1 MTLSE
6 AQLTIR
12 SALLSYYDTREAAQ
26 ICDWVLEHVSS
37 KKRIDR
43 LIEKEALLTADQ
55 ESRLAQILAELQSHR
70 PIQYVLGEAWF
81 AGMQFFVNEAVL
93 IPRPETEELV
103 EWIVN
108 DTLNAER
115 LTRNAAQGTESR
127 EYRISNPASGGKHR
141 TKNKEQRIKNLLD
154 IGTGSGCIPISLA
167 KKLSGWSVTSI
178 DVSEAAL
185 EVARKNA
192 ADLDAGVLFLQTD
205 FLDEL
210 EWPHLPVVDL
220 IVSNPP
226 YIKVAEQENM
236 ARHVLD
242 FEPSLA
248 LFVPDDDALLFY
260 RKIALF
266 GKSHLH
272 EGGAVFVEINEALG
286 KETVALFEQQGYSV
300 TLRKDLQGKD
310 RMIKATLPH

>member
-6 AQLTIR
+6 AQVTTR
-12 SALLSYYDTREAAQ
+12 TALLSYYDTREAAQ
-26 ICDWVLEHVSS
+26 ICDWVLEHVSG

-55 ESRLAQILAELQSHR
+55 ELRLAQVLAELRSHR

-81 AGMQFFVNEAVL
+81 AGMPFFVNEAVL

-103 EWIVN
+103 EWIVE
-108 DTLNAER
+108 DALNAER
-115 LTRNAAQGTESR
+115 LTLNA
-127 EYRISNPASGGKHR
+127 
-141 TKNKEQRIKNLLD
+141 EQRTKNLLD
-154 IGTGSGCIPISLA
+154 IGTGSGCIPITLA
-167 KKLSGWSVTSI
+167 KKLPHWSVSSI

-185 EVARKNA
+185 TVARKNA
-192 ADLDAGVLFLQTD
+192 ADLEADVQFQQTD

-210 EWPHLPVVDL
+210 QWLHLPVVDI

-226 YIKVAEQENM
+226 YIKVAEQGTM

-260 RKIALF
+260 RKIAAF
-266 GKSHLH
+266 GKTHLRA
-272 EGGAVFVEINEALG
+272 EGAVFVEINEALG
-286 KETVALFEQQGYSV
+286 KETVNLFEQQGYTV

-310 RMIKATLPH
+310 RLIKATLPH

>member
-6 AQLTIR
+6 AQVTTR

-26 ICDWVLEHVSS
+26 ICDWVLEHVSG

-43 LIEKEALLTADQ
+43 LMDKEALLTADQ
-55 ESRLAQILAELQSHR
+55 QSRLAQILAELQSYR

-81 AGMQFFVNEAVL
+81 AGMKFFVNEAVL

-103 EWIVN
+103 EWMVE

-115 LTRNAAQGTESR
+115 LTRNAEQEISNIEHRTPNTEQGT
-127 EYRISNPASGGKHR
+127 
-141 TKNKEQRIKNLLD
+141 KNILD
-154 IGTGSGCIPISLA
+154 IGTGSGCIPIALA
-167 KKLSGWSVTSI
+167 KKLPHCSVSAI

-185 EVARKNA
+185 AVALKNA
-192 ADLDAGVLFLQTD
+192 ANLEADVQFLQTD

-210 EWPHLPVVDL
+210 QWPHLPVIDI

-248 LFVPDDDALLFY
+248 LFVPDEDALLFY
-260 RKIALF
+260 RKIAAF
-266 GKSHLH
+266 GKTHLRA
-272 EGGAVFVEINEALG
+272 EGGVFVEINEALG
-286 KETVALFEQQGYSV
+286 KETVTLFEQLGYTV

-310 RMIKATLPH
+310 RMIKATLPY

>member
-6 AQLTIR
+6 AQLTTR

-26 ICDWVLEHVSS
+26 ICDWVLEHVSG

-43 LIEKEALLTADQ
+43 LIEKAALLTADQ
-55 ESRLAQILAELQSHR
+55 QLRLAQILAELQSHR

-81 AGMQFFVNEAVL
+81 AGMKFFVNEAVL

-115 LTRNAAQGTESR
+115 LTRNAEQGTENQEQR
-127 EYRISNPASGGKHR
+127 TPNTEQGISNIEQK
-141 TKNKEQRIKNLLD
+141 TKKILD
-154 IGTGSGCIPISLA
+154 IGTGSGCIPIALA
-167 KKLSGWSVTSI
+167 KKLPGWSVTTI

-185 EVARKNA
+185 KVARKNA
-192 ADLDAGVLFLQTD
+192 IDLQADVLFQQTD

-210 EWPHLPVVDL
+210 QWPRLPVVDL

-226 YIKVAEQENM
+226 YIKVAEQDNM

-266 GKSHLH
+266 GKTHLH
-272 EGGAVFVEINEALG
+272 EGGVVFVEINEALG
-286 KETVALFEQQGYSV
+286 KETVALFEQQGYTV

>member
-6 AQLTIR
+6 AQLTTR

-26 ICDWVLEHVSS
+26 ISDWVLEHVSG

-43 LIEKEALLTADQ
+43 LIDKEALLTADQ
-55 ESRLAQILAELQSHR
+55 ESHLVQILAELRSHR

-81 AGMQFFVNEAVL
+81 AGMKFFVNEAVL

-115 LTRNAAQGTESR
+115 LTRNAEQGTENQEQR
-127 EYRISNPASGGKHR
+127 TPNTEQGISNIEQK
-141 TKNKEQRIKNLLD
+141 TKKILD
-154 IGTGSGCIPISLA
+154 IGTGSGCIPIALA
-167 KKLSGWSVTSI
+167 KKLPGWSVTTI

-185 EVARKNA
+185 KVARKNA
-192 ADLDAGVLFLQTD
+192 IDLQADVLFQQTD

-210 EWPHLPVVDL
+210 QWPRLPVVDL

-226 YIKVAEQENM
+226 YIKVAEQDNI

-266 GKSHLH
+266 GKTHLH
-272 EGGAVFVEINEALG
+272 EGGVVFVEINEALG
-286 KETVALFEQQGYSV
+286 KETVALFEQQGYTV

>member
-6 AQLTIR
+6 AQVTTR

-26 ICDWVLEHVSS
+26 ICDWVLEHVSG

-43 LIEKEALLTADQ
+43 LIDKETVLTADQ
-55 ESRLAQILAELQSHR
+55 QSHLTQILAELQSHR
-70 PIQYVLGEAWF
+70 PIQYVLGEVWF
-81 AGMQFFVNEAVL
+81 AGMKFFVNEAVL

-103 EWIVN
+103 EWIVEER
-108 DTLNAER
+108 LNAER
-115 LTRNAAQGTESR
+115 LTRNAEQG
-127 EYRISNPASGGKHR
+127 ISNIEHQTPNTEQGISNIEQK
-141 TKNKEQRIKNLLD
+141 TKKILD
-154 IGTGSGCIPISLA
+154 IGTGSGCIPIALA
-167 KKLSGWSVTSI
+167 KKLPHWSVNSM

-185 EVARKNA
+185 KVARKNA
-192 ADLDAGVLFLQTD
+192 VDLEADVLFQQTD

-210 EWPHLPVVDL
+210 QWPHLPVVDL

-226 YIKVAEQENM
+226 YIKEAEQENM
-236 ARHVLD
+236 AKHVLD

-248 LFVPDDDALLFY
+248 LFVPDDDAFLFY
-260 RKIALF
+260 RKIAAF
-266 GKSHLH
+266 GKTHLR

-286 KETVALFEQQGYSV
+286 KETVALFEQQGYTV

-310 RMIKATLPH
+310 RMIKATLPL

>member
-6 AQLTIR
+6 AQVTTR

-26 ICDWVLEHVSS
+26 ICDWVLEHVSG

-43 LIEKEALLTADQ
+43 LMDLQALLTAEQ
-55 ESRLAQILAELQSHR
+55 ESRLQQIISELQNHR

-81 AGMQFFVNEAVL
+81 AGMKFFVNEAVL

-115 LTRNAAQGTESR
+115 LTRNAEQGTPNTEQ
-127 EYRISNPASGGKHR
+127 R
-141 TKNKEQRIKNLLD
+141 TKNKEQRTKNLLD
-154 IGTGSGCIPISLA
+154 IGTGSGCIPVSLA
-167 KKLSGWSVTSI
+167 KKLPNWSVSAI

-185 EVARKNA
+185 TVARKNA
-192 ADLDAGVLFLQTD
+192 VDLEADILFQQID
-205 FLDEL
+205 FLDESQWAL
-210 EWPHLPVVDL
+210 LPVVTI

-226 YIKVAEQENM
+226 YIKVTERQSM
-236 ARHVLD
+236 AKHVLD

-260 RKIALF
+260 RKIAAF
-266 GKSHLH
+266 GKSHLCT
-272 EGGAVFVEINEALG
+272 GGSVFVEINEALG
-286 KETVALFEQQGYSV
+286 KETVALFEQQGYAV

-310 RMIKATLPH
+310 RMIKATILQ

>member
-6 AQLTIR
+6 AQVTTR

-26 ICDWVLEHVSS
+26 ICDWVLEHVSG

-43 LIEKEALLTADQ
+43 LIEKETVLTADQ
-55 ESRLAQILAELQSHR
+55 QLRLTQILAELQSHR

-81 AGMQFFVNEAVL
+81 AGMKFFVNEAVL

-103 EWIVN
+103 EWIVE
-108 DTLNAER
+108 DALNAER
-115 LTRNAAQGTESR
+115 LTRNAEQEPENT
-127 EYRISNPASGGKHR
+127 EYRTPNIEQR
-141 TKNKEQRIKNLLD
+141 TKNILD
-154 IGTGSGCIPISLA
+154 IGTGSGCIPIALA
-167 KKLSGWSVTSI
+167 KKLPHWSVNSM

-185 EVARKNA
+185 AVARKNA
-192 ADLDAGVLFLQTD
+192 VDLEADVLFLQTD
-205 FLDEL
+205 FLDEIQ
-210 EWPHLPVVDL
+210 WPHLPVVDL

-248 LFVPDDDALLFY
+248 LFVPDNDALLFY
-260 RKIALF
+260 RKIAQF
-266 GKSHLH
+266 GKTHLQ
-272 EGGAVFVEINEALG
+272 EGCAVFVEINEALG
-286 KETVALFEQQGYSV
+286 KETVDLFEQQGYTV

>member
-6 AQLTIR
+6 AQVTTR
-12 SALLSYYDTREAAQ
+12 TALLSYYDIREAAQ
-26 ICDWVLEHVSS
+26 ICDWVLEHVSG
-37 KKRIDR
+37 KRRIDR
-43 LIEKEALLTADQ
+43 LIDKEAVLTADQ
-55 ESRLAQILAELQSHR
+55 QLRLAQILAELQSHR

-103 EWIVN
+103 EWMVE
-108 DTLNAER
+108 DMLNAER
-115 LTRNAAQGTESR
+115 LTRNAEQGTENN
-127 EYRISNPASGGKHR
+127 EYRTSNIEHRISN
-141 TKNKEQRIKNLLD
+141 NKQRIKNILD

-167 KKLSGWSVTSI
+167 KKLPHCSVTAI

-185 EVARKNA
+185 RVARKNA
-192 ADLDAGVLFLQTD
+192 TDLTAEVLFQQTD
-205 FLDEL
+205 FLDESQWL
-210 EWPHLPVVDL
+210 HLPVVDL

-226 YIKVAEQENM
+226 YIKVAEQETM

-248 LFVPDDDALLFY
+248 LFVPDEDALLFY
-260 RKIALF
+260 RKIAQF
-266 GKSHLH
+266 GKTHLR

-286 KETVALFEQQGYSV
+286 KETVNLFEQLGYTV
-300 TLRKDLQGKD
+300 MLRKDLQGKD
-310 RMIKATLPH
+310 RMIKATLSH

>member
-6 AQLTIR
+6 AQANTR

-26 ICDWVLEHVSS
+26 ICDWVMEHISG

-43 LIEKEALLTADQ
+43 LIEKEAVLTADQ
-55 ESRLAQILAELQSHR
+55 QLRLTQILAELQSHR

-81 AGMQFFVNEAVL
+81 AGMKFLVNEAVL

-103 EWIVN
+103 EWVVE
-108 DTLNAER
+108 DRLDAER
-115 LTRNAAQGTESR
+115 LTRNAEQGTENQEQR
-127 EYRISNPASGGKHR
+127 TPNTEQGISNIEQK
-141 TKNKEQRIKNLLD
+141 TKKILD

-167 KKLSGWSVTSI
+167 KKLPHYSVSSI

-185 EVARKNA
+185 AVARKNA
-192 ADLDAGVLFLQTD
+192 FDLESDVQFQQTD
-205 FLDEL
+205 FLDKL
-210 EWPHLPVVDL
+210 QWPHLPVVDL

-226 YIKVAEQENM
+226 YIKEAEQENM

-248 LFVPDDDALLFY
+248 LFVPDEDALLFY
-260 RKIALF
+260 RKIAQF
-266 GKSHLH
+266 GKTHLRA
-272 EGGAVFVEINEALG
+272 GGAVFVEINEALG
-286 KETVALFEQQGYSV
+286 KETVDLFEQQGYTV

>member
-6 AQLTIR
+6 AQVTTR
-12 SALLSYYDTREAAQ
+12 TALLSYYDIREAAQ
-26 ICDWVLEHVSS
+26 ICDWVLEHVSG
-37 KKRIDR
+37 KRRIDR
-43 LIEKEALLTADQ
+43 LIDKEAVLTADQ

-81 AGMQFFVNEAVL
+81 TGMQFFVNEAVL

-103 EWIVN
+103 EWIVE
-108 DTLNAER
+108 DRLNAER
-115 LTRNAAQGTESR
+115 GTEKQEQGTPNTEH
-127 EYRISNPASGGKHR
+127 RISNTEQR
-141 TKNKEQRIKNLLD
+141 TENKEQRTKNLLD

-167 KKLSGWSVTSI
+167 KKLPDWSVSSI

-185 EVARKNA
+185 TVAHKNA
-192 ADLDAGVLFLQTD
+192 ADLEADVQFQQTD
-205 FLDEL
+205 FLDEWQ
-210 EWPHLPVVDL
+210 WPHLPVVDL

-226 YIKVAEQENM
+226 YIKVAEQETM

-248 LFVPDDDALLFY
+248 LFVPDEDALLFY
-260 RKIALF
+260 RKIAQF
-266 GKSHLH
+266 GKTHLR

-286 KETVALFEQQGYSV
+286 KETVYLFEQLGYTV
-300 TLRKDLQGKD
+300 MLRKDLQGKD
-310 RMIKATLPH
+310 RMIKATLSH

>member
-6 AQLTIR
+6 AQLTTR

-115 LTRNAAQGTESR
+115 LTRNAEQGTPNTEQ
-127 EYRISNPASGGKHR
+127 R
-141 TKNKEQRIKNLLD
+141 TKNKEQRTKNLLD
-154 IGTGSGCIPISLA
+154 IGTGSGCIPVSLA
-167 KKLSGWSVTSI
+167 KKLPNWSVSAI

-185 EVARKNA
+185 TVARKNA
-192 ADLDAGVLFLQTD
+192 VDLETDILFQQID
-205 FLDEL
+205 FLDESQWAL
-210 EWPHLPVVDL
+210 LPVVTI

-226 YIKVAEQENM
+226 YIKVTERQSM
-236 ARHVLD
+236 AKHVLD

-286 KETVALFEQQGYSV
+286 KETVALFAQQGYSV

>member
-1 MTLSE
+1 MTLTQ
-6 AQLTIR
+6 AQVTTR
-12 SALLSYYDTREAAQ
+12 SMLLSYYDTREAAQ
-26 ICDWVLEHVSS
+26 ICDWVLEHVTG

-43 LIEKEALLTADQ
+43 LIDKEAVLTEDQ
-55 ESRLAQILAELQSHR
+55 QLRLAQILAELQSHR

-103 EWIVN
+103 EWIGEEV
-108 DTLNAER
+108 LNENQR
-115 LTRNAAQGTESR
+115 ILNRRTDEQGTDER
-127 EYRISNPASGGKHR
+127 EHR
-141 TKNKEQRIKNLLD
+141 TKHILD

-167 KKLSGWSVTSI
+167 KNLPHWSVSSI

-185 EVARKNA
+185 TVARKNA
-192 ADLDAGVLFLQTD
+192 ADLEVDVQFLQID
-205 FLDEL
+205 FLDEWQ
-210 EWPHLPVVDL
+210 WPHLPVVDL

-226 YIKVAEQENM
+226 YIKVAERQSM
-236 ARHVLD
+236 AKHVLD

-260 RKIALF
+260 RKIAAF
-266 GKSHLH
+266 GKTHLRA
-272 EGGAVFVEINEALG
+272 EGAVFVEINEALG
-286 KETVALFEQQGYSV
+286 KETVSLFEQQGYTV

>member
-6 AQLTIR
+6 AQANTR

-26 ICDWVLEHVSS
+26 ICDWVLEHVSG

-43 LIEKEALLTADQ
+43 LIEKEAVLTADQ
-55 ESRLAQILAELQSHR
+55 ESRLAQVLAELQSHR

-103 EWIVN
+103 EWIVE
-108 DTLNAER
+108 DRLNAER
-115 LTRNAAQGTESR
+115 LTLNA
-127 EYRISNPASGGKHR
+127 
-141 TKNKEQRIKNLLD
+141 EQRIKNLLD
-154 IGTGSGCIPISLA
+154 IGTGSGCIPISLV
-167 KKLSGWSVTSI
+167 KKLPHWSVSSI

-185 EVARKNA
+185 TVARKNA
-192 ADLDAGVLFLQTD
+192 ANLAADVLFLQAD
-205 FLDEL
+205 FLDESQ
-210 EWPHLPVVDL
+210 WPHLPVVDL

-226 YIKVAEQENM
+226 YIKVAEQETM

-248 LFVPDDDALLFY
+248 LFVPDNDALLFY
-260 RKIALF
+260 RKIAAF
-266 GKSHLH
+266 GKTHLRV
-272 EGGAVFVEINEALG
+272 GGAVFVEINEALG
-286 KETVALFEQQGYSV
+286 EETVHLFEQQGYTV

>member
-6 AQLTIR
+6 AQLTTR

-26 ICDWVLEHVSS
+26 ICDWVLEHVSG

-43 LIEKEALLTADQ
+43 LIEKAALLTADQ
-55 ESRLAQILAELQSHR
+55 QLRLAQILAELQSHR

-81 AGMQFFVNEAVL
+81 AGMKFFVNEAVL

-115 LTRNAAQGTESR
+115 LTWNAEQGTENQEQR
-127 EYRISNPASGGKHR
+127 TPNTEQGISNIEQK
-141 TKNKEQRIKNLLD
+141 TKKILD
-154 IGTGSGCIPISLA
+154 IGTGSGCIPIALA
-167 KKLSGWSVTSI
+167 KKLPGWSVTTI

-185 EVARKNA
+185 KVARKNA
-192 ADLDAGVLFLQTD
+192 IDLQADVLFQQTD

-210 EWPHLPVVDL
+210 QWPRLPVVDL

-226 YIKVAEQENM
+226 YIKVAEQDNM

-266 GKSHLH
+266 GKTHLH
-272 EGGAVFVEINEALG
+272 EGGVVFVEINEALG
-286 KETVALFEQQGYSV
+286 KETVALFEQQGYTV

>member
-6 AQLTIR
+6 AQLTTR

-26 ICDWVLEHVSS
+26 ICDWVLEHVSG

-55 ESRLAQILAELQSHR
+55 ELRLAQVLAELRSHR

-81 AGMQFFVNEAVL
+81 AGMPFFVNEAVL

-103 EWIVN
+103 EWIGEEV
-108 DTLNAER
+108 LNANQRILNRRTDE
-115 LTRNAAQGTESR
+115 QGTDEQ
-127 EYRISNPASGGKHR
+127 EYRTKHIL
-141 TKNKEQRIKNLLD
+141 E

-167 KKLSGWSVTSI
+167 KKLPHCSVSAI

-185 EVARKNA
+185 AVARRNTA
-192 ADLDAGVLFLQTD
+192 NLEANVQFLQSD

-210 EWPHLPVVDL
+210 QWPHLPVVDI

-226 YIKVAEQENM
+226 YIKVAEQGTM

-260 RKIALF
+260 RKIAAF
-266 GKSHLH
+266 GKTHLRA
-272 EGGAVFVEINEALG
+272 EGAVFVEINEALG
-286 KETVALFEQQGYSV
+286 KETVNLFEQQGYTV

-310 RMIKATLPH
+310 RMIKATLSH

>member
-6 AQLTIR
+6 AQVTTR

-26 ICDWVLEHVSS
+26 ICDWVLEHVSG

-43 LIEKEALLTADQ
+43 LIDKAALLTADQ
-55 ESRLAQILAELQSHR
+55 QLRLAEILAELQSHR

-81 AGMQFFVNEAVL
+81 AGMPFFVNEAVL

-103 EWIVN
+103 EWIVE
-108 DTLNAER
+108 DTLNEERGTLSAE
-115 LTRNAAQGTESR
+115 Q
-127 EYRISNPASGGKHR
+127 R
-141 TKNKEQRIKNLLD
+141 TKHLLD
-154 IGTGSGCIPISLA
+154 IGTGSGCIPIALA
-167 KKLSGWSVTSI
+167 KKLPHCSVSAI

-185 EVARKNA
+185 AVARRNA
-192 ADLDAGVLFLQTD
+192 ANLDANVQFLQTD

-210 EWPHLPVVDL
+210 QWPNLPVVDI

-226 YIKVAEQENM
+226 YIKVAEQGTM

-248 LFVPDDDALLFY
+248 LFVPDEDALLFY
-260 RKIALF
+260 RKIAAF
-266 GKSHLH
+266 GKTHLRA
-272 EGGAVFVEINEALG
+272 EGAVFVEINEALG
-286 KETVALFEQQGYSV
+286 KETVALFEQQGYTV

>member
-1 MTLSE
+1 MTLTQ
-6 AQLTIR
+6 AQVTTR
-12 SALLSYYDTREAAQ
+12 SMLLSYYDTREAAQ
-26 ICDWVLEHVSS
+26 ICDWVLEHVTG

-43 LIEKEALLTADQ
+43 LIDKEAMLTADQ
-55 ESRLAQILAELQSHR
+55 QLRLAQILAELQSHR

-103 EWIVN
+103 EWIGE
-108 DTLNAER
+108 DRLKAER
-115 LTRNAAQGTESR
+115 LTRNAEEGTENN
-127 EYRISNPASGGKHR
+127 EYRTSNIEHRIS
-141 TKNKEQRIKNLLD
+141 NKEQRTKIILD
-154 IGTGSGCIPISLA
+154 IGTGSGCIPISLT
-167 KKLSGWSVTSI
+167 KKLPSWSVTAI

-185 EVARKNA
+185 MVARKNA
-192 ADLDAGVLFLQTD
+192 ADLEVDVQFLQTD
-205 FLDEL
+205 FLDEWQ
-210 EWPHLPVVDL
+210 WPHLPVVDL

-226 YIKVAEQENM
+226 YIKVAERQSM
-236 ARHVLD
+236 AKHVLD

-260 RKIALF
+260 RKIAAF
-266 GKSHLH
+266 GKTHLRA
-272 EGGAVFVEINEALG
+272 EGAVFVEINEALG
-286 KETVALFEQQGYSV
+286 QETVSLFEQQGYTV

>member
-6 AQLTIR
+6 AQVTTR

-26 ICDWVLEHVSS
+26 ICDWVLEHVSG

-43 LIEKEALLTADQ
+43 LIDKAALLTADQ
-55 ESRLAQILAELQSHR
+55 QLRLAEILAELQSHR

-81 AGMQFFVNEAVL
+81 AGMPFFVNEAVL

-103 EWIVN
+103 EWIVE
-108 DTLNAER
+108 DALNAER
-115 LTRNAAQGTESR
+115 LTLNA
-127 EYRISNPASGGKHR
+127 
-141 TKNKEQRIKNLLD
+141 EQRTKNLLD
-154 IGTGSGCIPISLA
+154 IGTGSGCIPITLA
-167 KKLSGWSVTSI
+167 KKLPHWSVSSI

-185 EVARKNA
+185 TVARKNA
-192 ADLDAGVLFLQTD
+192 ADLEADVQFQQTD

-210 EWPHLPVVDL
+210 QWLHLPVVDI

-226 YIKVAEQENM
+226 YIKVAEQGTM

-260 RKIALF
+260 RKIAAF
-266 GKSHLH
+266 GKTHLRA
-272 EGGAVFVEINEALG
+272 EGAVFVEINEALG
-286 KETVALFEQQGYSV
+286 KETVNLFEQQGYTV

-310 RMIKATLPH
+310 RLIKATLPH

>member
-1 MTLSE
+1 MTLTE
-6 AQLTIR
+6 AQVTTR

-26 ICDWVLEHVSS
+26 ICDWVLEHVSG

-43 LIEKEALLTADQ
+43 LIDKAALLTADQ
-55 ESRLAQILAELQSHR
+55 QLRLAEILAELQSHR

-81 AGMQFFVNEAVL
+81 AGMPFFVNEAVL

-103 EWIVN
+103 EWIVE
-108 DTLNAER
+108 DTLNEERGTLSAE
-115 LTRNAAQGTESR
+115 Q
-127 EYRISNPASGGKHR
+127 R
-141 TKNKEQRIKNLLD
+141 TKHLLD
-154 IGTGSGCIPISLA
+154 IGTGSGCIPIALA
-167 KKLSGWSVTSI
+167 KKLPHCSVSAI

-185 EVARKNA
+185 AVARRNA
-192 ADLDAGVLFLQTD
+192 ANLDANVQFLQTD

-210 EWPHLPVVDL
+210 QWPNLPVVDI

-226 YIKVAEQENM
+226 YIKVAEQETM

-248 LFVPDDDALLFY
+248 LFVPDEDALLFY
-260 RKIALF
+260 RKIAAF
-266 GKSHLH
+266 GKTHLRA
-272 EGGAVFVEINEALG
+272 EGAVFVEINEALG
-286 KETVALFEQQGYSV
+286 KETVALFEQQGYTV

>member
-6 AQLTIR
+6 AQVTTR
-12 SALLSYYDTREAAQ
+12 SALLSYYDTREATQ
-26 ICDWVLEHVSS
+26 ICDWVLEHVSG

-43 LIEKEALLTADQ
+43 LIDKETLLTADQ
-55 ESRLAQILAELQSHR
+55 QLRLTQIIAELQSHR

-81 AGMQFFVNEAVL
+81 AGLKIFVNEAVL

-103 EWIVN
+103 EWIVE
-108 DTLNAER
+108 DALNAER
-115 LTRNAAQGTESR
+115 LTRNAEQGTEST
-127 EYRISNPASGGKHR
+127 EYRISNTEHR
-141 TKNKEQRIKNLLD
+141 TKNKEQRTKNLLD
-154 IGTGSGCIPISLA
+154 IGTGSGCIPIALA
-167 KKLSGWSVTSI
+167 KKLPHWSVNSM

-185 EVARKNA
+185 AVARKNA
-192 ADLDAGVLFLQTD
+192 VDLEADVLFLQTD

-210 EWPHLPVVDL
+210 QWPHLPVVDL

-226 YIKVAEQENM
+226 YIKVAERQSM
-236 ARHVLD
+236 AKHVLD

-260 RKIALF
+260 RKIAQF
-266 GKSHLH
+266 GKTHLCV
-272 EGGAVFVEINEALG
+272 GGAVFVEINEALG
-286 KETVALFEQQGYSV
+286 KETVDLFEQQGYTV

>member
-6 AQLTIR
+6 AQVTTR
-12 SALLSYYDTREAAQ
+12 STLLSYYDTREAAQ
-26 ICDWVLEHVSS
+26 ICDWVLEHVSG

-43 LIEKEALLTADQ
+43 LIDKEALLTADQ
-55 ESRLAQILAELQSHR
+55 QLHLAQILAELQSHR

-81 AGMQFFVNEAVL
+81 AGMKFFVNEAVL

-103 EWIVN
+103 EWIGEEV
-108 DTLNAER
+108 LNANQRILNRRTDE
-115 LTRNAAQGTESR
+115 QGTDEQ
-127 EYRISNPASGGKHR
+127 EHR
-141 TKNKEQRIKNLLD
+141 TKHILD

-167 KKLSGWSVTSI
+167 KKLPHWSVNSI

-185 EVARKNA
+185 TVARKNA
-192 ADLDAGVLFLQTD
+192 ADLETDVLFQQTD
-205 FLDEL
+205 FLDEWQ
-210 EWPHLPVVDL
+210 WPHLPVVDL

-226 YIKVAEQENM
+226 YIKVAERQSM
-236 ARHVLD
+236 AKHVLD

-260 RKIALF
+260 RKIAAF
-266 GKSHLH
+266 GKTHLRA
-272 EGGAVFVEINEALG
+272 EGGIFVEINEALG
-286 KETVALFEQQGYSV
+286 KETVALFEQQGYTV

-310 RMIKATLPH
+310 RMIKASLPH

>member
-6 AQLTIR
+6 AQLTTR
-12 SALLSYYDTREAAQ
+12 SALLSYYDMREATQ
-26 ICDWVLEHVSS
+26 ICDWVLEHVSG

-43 LIEKEALLTADQ
+43 LIEKAALLTADQ
-55 ESRLAQILAELQSHR
+55 QLRLAQILAELQSHR

-81 AGMQFFVNEAVL
+81 AGMKFFVNEAVL

-115 LTRNAAQGTESR
+115 LTRNAEQGTESS
-127 EYRISNPASGGKHR
+127 EYRISNTELI
-141 TKNKEQRIKNLLD
+141 TKNKEQKTKNLLD

-167 KKLSGWSVTSI
+167 KKLPHWAVSTI
-178 DVSEAAL
+178 DVSETAL
-185 EVARKNA
+185 KVARKNA
-192 ADLDAGVLFLQTD
+192 IDLQADVLFKQTD

-210 EWPHLPVVDL
+210 QWPRLPVVDL

-226 YIKVAEQENM
+226 YIKVAEQDNM

-266 GKSHLH
+266 GKTHLH
-272 EGGAVFVEINEALG
+272 EGGVVFVEINEALG
-286 KETVALFEQQGYSV
+286 KETVALFEQQGYTV

>member
-1 MTLSE
+1 MTLTE
-6 AQLTIR
+6 AQVTTR

-26 ICDWVLEHVSS
+26 ICDWVLEHVSG

-55 ESRLAQILAELQSHR
+55 ELRLAQVLAELRSHR

-81 AGMQFFVNEAVL
+81 AGMPFFVNEAVL

-103 EWIVN
+103 EWIVE
-108 DTLNAER
+108 DALNAER
-115 LTRNAAQGTESR
+115 LTLNA
-127 EYRISNPASGGKHR
+127 
-141 TKNKEQRIKNLLD
+141 EQRTKNLLD
-154 IGTGSGCIPISLA
+154 IGTGSGCIPITLA
-167 KKLSGWSVTSI
+167 KKLPHWSVSSI

-185 EVARKNA
+185 TVARKNA
-192 ADLDAGVLFLQTD
+192 ADLEADVQFQQTD

-210 EWPHLPVVDL
+210 QWLHLPVVDI

-226 YIKVAEQENM
+226 YIKVAEQGTM

-260 RKIALF
+260 RKIAAF
-266 GKSHLH
+266 GKTHLRA
-272 EGGAVFVEINEALG
+272 EGAVFVEINEALG
-286 KETVALFEQQGYSV
+286 KETVNLFEQQGYTV

-310 RMIKATLPH
+310 RLIKATLPH